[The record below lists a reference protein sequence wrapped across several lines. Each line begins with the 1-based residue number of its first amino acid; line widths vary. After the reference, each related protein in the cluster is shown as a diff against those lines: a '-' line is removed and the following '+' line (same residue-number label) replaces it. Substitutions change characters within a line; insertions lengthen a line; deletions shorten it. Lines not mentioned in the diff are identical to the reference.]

1 MNTPTP
7 HDEILA
13 DQSLAPLKR
22 NHACRQCKKRKTK
35 CDGAHPVC
43 SPCLRSHA
51 HAARSAN
58 RNGTS
63 VPVLVCTWADGEG
76 GENGSPPIQE
86 PIQRL
91 SRPGSASGVKRPA
104 VSQGSRPTRDEE
116 NEILRQ
122 RIADLEAKLVDL
134 SSATRQ
140 LESEPTVSGLS
151 IPETHLPPQRSDNI
165 VDNWITEVGHIIRYD
180 LNRFGT
186 FGNKET
192 PSSKSPQPSDPSPNA
207 SSRSNGGGIGTTQS
221 WESSGS
227 GARINIDTIP
237 KDGFSSSFGLDDLFV
252 IPANWPR
259 GLPSPFLLEHLVETF
274 FNHVP
279 QTPRMLHRPTLLAR
293 IKLPPT
299 SDNFPFPGLL
309 HAICAT
315 ASSHTAWV
323 NNLSPHQ
330 IEAAVQKHVI
340 TGMDLTSIEDFGLAQ
355 AEMANRS
362 VDLVASACVMGGG
375 DLIFQVTQT
384 CVLLSDIYFC
394 KGFPLKG
401 WLLGG
406 QPARL
411 INTLQLSDRNPRKSY
426 KEPLLSRPRS
436 SREREERL
444 ATLWMAFIND
454 SGFACNSTWVPSM
467 SIADIKCSLPT
478 TAQEWSKLDD
488 MLDNPQNPESEDLFT
503 SHPMADSFVLVIKS
517 TILLSEVAQWLR
529 NWSQR
534 TAVPGDE
541 LAGPETESFKTV
553 VRHIEDFISTTPSAL
568 KNVFKLMDSANSG
581 GFNVNLLALHIFPNI
596 ALALMFEP
604 FIEWKP
610 SDQCLKVT
618 QQAYEAILGVLHLIP
633 SNLDVTMIF
642 TPLIACSLY
651 TVGRIVADYVKYA
664 MKSQQYSLAAR
675 YRADLST
682 IQNLLERYGQ
692 RHSLGSAMSH
702 FLENY
707 VRYLGNE
714 FMDPTAMCSKFERQ
728 LAYPSNHG
736 TYVMGTASDPYAHF
750 NNPESSCSG
759 PNDPASTKS
768 YSDSW
773 SASGPSPSVSTPARS
788 KTNEPSPAQVYPTA
802 EGESQDPVL
811 NWDWG
816 REAIKVM
823 GVDASRSVSGLA
835 TLDGMPMY
843 MGERSSLNMDG
854 RLSVES
860 LPDVSEIGGF
870 EGLHWKMGKNQTI

>member
-1 MNTPTP
+1 MNTPTA

-76 GENGSPPIQE
+76 VENGSPPIQE

-91 SRPGSASGVKRPA
+91 SRPGSASGLKRPA

-116 NEILRQ
+116 NDILRQ
-122 RIADLEAKLVDL
+122 RIADLEAKLANL

-140 LESEPTVSGLS
+140 SEPEPIAPELS
-151 IPETHLPPQRSDNI
+151 MPENLPQTSRSDNI

-192 PSSKSPQPSDPSPNA
+192 PSSKSPQPSGPSPNFQPW
-207 SSRSNGGGIGTTQS
+207 SNGGGIGTTQP
-221 WESSGS
+221 WEKSGS
-227 GARINIDTIP
+227 GTRIDIDTIP

-252 IPANWPR
+252 IPADWPR
-259 GLPSPFLLEHLVETF
+259 GLPSPFLLEHLIETF

-279 QTPRMLHRPTLLAR
+279 QTPRMLHRPTLLTR

-309 HAICAT
+309 HAICAA

-330 IEAAVQKHVI
+330 IDAAVQRHI
-340 TGMDLTSIEDFGLAQ
+340 IAGMDLTGIEDFGLAQ

-384 CVLLSDIYFC
+384 CILLNEVYIC

-406 QPARL
+406 HAARL
-411 INTLQLSDRNPRKSY
+411 TNTLQLSDRNLRKSY
-426 KEPLLSRPRS
+426 KEPLLPRPQNA
-436 SREREERL
+436 REREERL

-454 SGFACNSTWVPSM
+454 AGFTSNSTWVPSM
-467 SIADIKCSLPT
+467 SLADIKCNLPT

-488 MLDNPQNPESEDLFT
+488 MLGNPQNPESGDLYT
-503 SHPMADSFVLVIKS
+503 SHPRADAFVLVVKS
-517 TILLSEVAQWLR
+517 AILLSEVAQWLR
-529 NWSQR
+529 NWFQR
-534 TAVPGDE
+534 PAAAEDE

-553 VRHIEDFISTTPSAL
+553 VRHIEDFISTIPNAL
-568 KNVFKLMDSANSG
+568 KNVFKLMDSAYSD
-581 GFNVNLLALHIFPNI
+581 GFDVNILALHIFPNV
-596 ALALMFEP
+596 ALALLYEP

-610 SDQCLKVT
+610 SNQCLKVT
-618 QQAYEAILGVLHLIP
+618 RQAYETILGVLHLIP

-642 TPLIACSLY
+642 TPLIALSLY
-651 TVGRIVADYVKYA
+651 TVGRIIADYVKYA
-664 MKSQQYSLAAR
+664 TRSEQYSLAVR
-675 YRADLST
+675 YRADLTT

-692 RHSLGSAMSH
+692 RYSLGSAMSH

-707 VRYLGNE
+707 VCYLGNE
-714 FMDPTAMCSKFERQ
+714 FMDPSATCIRLERQ
-728 LAYPSNHG
+728 LVYRANRG
-736 TYVMGTASDPYAHF
+736 TYVMGEANDPYAHL
-750 NNPESSCSG
+750 NDPGSSCLG
-759 PNDPASTKS
+759 PNDHPSIKS
-768 YSDSW
+768 FSDSW
-773 SASGPSPSVSTPARS
+773 SASGPSPCVSTPAKS
-788 KTNEPSPAQVYPTA
+788 KTNEPSPAPVCPTA
-802 EGESQDPVL
+802 EEESQDPRS

-816 REAIKVM
+816 REAIKAM
-823 GVDASRSVSGLA
+823 GVDASRSAPGLA

-854 RLSVES
+854 RIPIGSF
-860 LPDVSEIGGF
+860 PDVPEIGGF
-870 EGLHWKMGKNQTI
+870 EGLHWKLGQK